1 MNERY
6 QSLVQRAGFAPQYA
20 LTRRGPMTMAPSQLG
35 AFVKSDP
42 SRDTPN
48 LQYHIQ
54 PLTLP
59 KFGEPLDP
67 FPAFTASVANIR
79 PTSRG
84 SVRIT
89 SPDPAHA
96 SRDPAEL
103 PVHRGRPAAW
113 RPPPC
118 ASRAASCRCRRSPNI
133 SPQEF
138 RPGLEFQSDEELA
151 QGGRRHLHH
160 HLPPRRH
167 RAGWATTRRPWSI
180 RACAC
185 AASQG
190 LRVAD
195 ASVMP
200 TITSGNTNS
209 PTLMIAEKAAAMI
222 AGGCAHIVVILGLA
236 CTRPCSECPEDPAI
250 LKLRRKPMHGRDKP
264 DHDKQHSFDSARLA
278 QT

>member
-6 QSLVQRAGFAPQYA
+6 QSLVQRAGFAAQYV

-42 SRDTPN
+42 SRETPN

-67 FPAFTASVANIR
+67 FPAFTASVANVR

-84 SVRIT
+84 WVRIT
-89 SPDPAHA
+89 APDPEAHPEIRPEL
-96 SRDPAEL
+96 SLHRRGPARGGRGH
-103 PVHRGRPAAW
+103 PRHAQHRLDAGAGEVSPGGVPARPRVPERRGAGQGR
-113 RPPPC
+113 
-118 ASRAASCRCRRSPNI
+118 
-133 SPQEF
+133 
-138 RPGLEFQSDEELA
+138 
-151 QGGRRHLHH
+151 RRHLHH

-167 RAGWATTRRPWSI
+167 GQDGQRRHGRRRS
-180 RACAC
+180 RGSRC
-185 AASQG
+185 AASHG

-222 AGGCAHIVVILGLA
+222 L
-236 CTRPCSECPEDPAI
+236 ED
-250 LKLRRKPMHGRDKP
+250 
-264 DHDKQHSFDSARLA
+264 ARG
-278 QT
+278 